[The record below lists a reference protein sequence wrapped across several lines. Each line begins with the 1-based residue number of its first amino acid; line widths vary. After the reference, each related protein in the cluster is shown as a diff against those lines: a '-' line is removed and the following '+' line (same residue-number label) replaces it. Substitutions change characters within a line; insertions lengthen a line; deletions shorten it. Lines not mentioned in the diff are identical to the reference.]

1 MSETAGGREG
11 GTAGEKKEKEERRL
25 LKLYLF
31 HLGVMHVCEREG
43 KRKRVREGHREKTL
57 LLPHPSHHHSSFARL
72 ESPIKKTWTTKPIL

>member
-25 LKLYLF
+25 LKFYLF

-43 KRKRVREGHREKTL
+43 GEERE
-57 LLPHPSHHHSSFARL
+57 
-72 ESPIKKTWTTKPIL
+72 